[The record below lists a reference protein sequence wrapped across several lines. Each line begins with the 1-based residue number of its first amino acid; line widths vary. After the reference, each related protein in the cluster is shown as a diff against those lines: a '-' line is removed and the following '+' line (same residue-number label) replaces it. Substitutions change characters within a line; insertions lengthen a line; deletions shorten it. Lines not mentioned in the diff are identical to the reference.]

1 MQTSYLKTLVIAAE
15 TGNFSRTAEILNM
28 TQSAV
33 SQRIK
38 FLEEHFGLQLF
49 DRSST
54 GLILTPAGS
63 KVISTARNILSME
76 QELMNELQ
84 RCAGGSCLTLGCT
97 PTFGISYLPKVL
109 NRFLLLKSANL
120 DDFKFNFVQPEQ
132 AIKGV
137 NEGIFDLAVIEH
149 CQDLDMGE
157 LFYKELVDDELI
169 FISAPQLA
177 LGEEAVRLDD
187 LMRQRLYTRRDGC
200 SSKQLLVEN
209 LEAAGRSLDEFHGV
223 IISDDLRLNIESV
236 AAGNGISFI
245 SRCLVL
251 DQLAAGT
258 LRAHR
263 VPEFRQ
269 VRSRSV
275 ILQPHRM
282 VEPLLQAL
290 LECIEGECCSFGCS
304 LTPSPTSTA

>member
-38 FLEEHFGLQLF
+38 FLEEHFGHQLF

-63 KVISTARNILSME
+63 KIISMARNILSME
-76 QELMNELQ
+76 QELINELQ
-84 RCAGGSCLTLGCT
+84 RCADGSCLTLGCT
-97 PTFGISYLPKVL
+97 PTFGIAYLPRVL
-109 NRFLLLKSANL
+109 NRFLLKNANL

-132 AIKGV
+132 AIKGL

-149 CQDLDMGE
+149 CQYMNMGE

-169 FISAPQLA
+169 FISAPQLE
-177 LGEEAVRLDD
+177 LGGETVQLDD
-187 LMRQRLYTRRDGC
+187 LLRQRLYTRQDGC

-223 IISDDLRLNIESV
+223 IISDDLRLSIESV

-275 ILQPHRM
+275 ILQPHRT
-282 VEPLLQAL
+282 VEPLLQTL
-290 LECIEGECCSFGCS
+290 FECIESECSTFG
-304 LTPSPTSTA
+304 

>member
-33 SQRIK
+33 SQRVK
-38 FLEEHFGLQLF
+38 FLEEHFGHQLF
-49 DRSST
+49 GRSST
-54 GLILTPAGS
+54 GLMLTPAGS
-63 KVISTARNILSME
+63 KVIRKARNILSME
-76 QELMNELQ
+76 QELIKELQ
-84 RCAGGSCLTLGCT
+84 RCASGSCLTLGCT
-97 PTFGISYLPKVL
+97 PTFGISYLPRVL
-109 NRFLLLKSANL
+109 DRFLLKNVNL

-132 AIKGV
+132 AIKGL

-149 CQDLDMGE
+149 CHDLDLGE

-169 FISAPQLA
+169 FISSPRLE
-177 LGEEAVRLDD
+177 LGGETVRLDD
-187 LMRQRLYTRRDGC
+187 LLRQRLYSRRDGC

-209 LEAAGRSLDEFHGV
+209 LETAGHFLYEFNGV

-236 AAGNGISFI
+236 AAANGISFI
-245 SRCLVL
+245 SRSLVL
-251 DQLAAGT
+251 DQLAAET

-275 ILQPHRM
+275 ILQPHRT
-282 VEPLLQAL
+282 VEPLLHTL
-290 LECIEGECCSFGCS
+290 LECIEDECRSSSCSQV
-304 LTPSPTSTA
+304 L

>member
-1 MQTSYLKTLVIAAE
+1 MQTSYLKTLIIAAE

-38 FLEEHFGLQLF
+38 FLEEHFGHQLF
-49 DRSST
+49 DRFST
-54 GLILTPAGS
+54 GLILTLAGS
-63 KVISTARNILSME
+63 KVISTARHILSME
-76 QELMNELQ
+76 QELINELQ

-97 PTFGISYLPKVL
+97 PTFGIFYLPRVL
-109 NRFLLLKSANL
+109 NRFLLKSAHL

-169 FISAPQLA
+169 FISAPQLD
-177 LGEEAVRLDD
+177 LGGEAVRLDD
-187 LMRQRLYTRRDGC
+187 LLRQRLYTRQDGC

-209 LEAAGRSLDEFHGV
+209 LQAAGRSLEEFHGV

-236 AAGNGISFI
+236 TAGNGISFL
-245 SRCLVL
+245 SRSLVL
-251 DQLAAGT
+251 DQLAEGI
-258 LRAHR
+258 LLAHR

-275 ILQPHRM
+275 ILQPQRT
-282 VEPLLQAL
+282 VDPLLQAL
-290 LECIEGECCSFGCS
+290 LECIEAECQIFSH
-304 LTPSPTSTA
+304 LTPSPTSTS

>member
-15 TGNFSRTAEILNM
+15 TGNFSRTAELLNM

-33 SQRIK
+33 SQRVK
-38 FLEEHFGLQLF
+38 FLEDHFGHQLF
-49 DRSST
+49 ARGST

-63 KVISTARNILSME
+63 KVVSKARNILSME
-76 QELMNELQ
+76 QELINELN

-97 PTFGISYLPKVL
+97 PTFGISYLPRVL
-109 NRFLLLKSANL
+109 NRFLLKSANL
-120 DDFKFNFVQPEQ
+120 DDFKFNFVQPVQ

-157 LFYKELVDDELI
+157 LFYKELVEDELI
-169 FISAPQLA
+169 FLSSPRLE
-177 LGEEAVRLDD
+177 LGGETVGLED
-187 LMRQRLYTRRDGC
+187 LLRQRLYTRRDGC

-209 LEAAGRSLDEFHGV
+209 LKSVGHHLDEFNGV

-236 AAGNGISFI
+236 ATGNGISFL
-245 SRCLVL
+245 SRSLVL

-263 VPEFRQ
+263 VPGFRQ
-269 VRSRSV
+269 IRRRSI
-275 ILQPHRM
+275 ILQPHRTA
-282 VEPLLQAL
+282 EPLLNTL
-290 LECIEGECCSFGCS
+290 LECIEDECRTLSCSQV
-304 LTPSPTSTA
+304 L

>member
-15 TGNFSRTAEILNM
+15 TGNFSRTAEIMNM

-38 FLEEHFGLQLF
+38 FLEEHFGHQFF

-54 GLILTPAGS
+54 GLILTPAGAKVVS
-63 KVISTARNILSME
+63 KARNILSME
-76 QELMNELQ
+76 QEIINELK

-97 PTFGISYLPKVL
+97 PTFGIAYLPRVL
-109 NRFLLLKSANL
+109 NRFLLRNANL

-137 NEGIFDLAVIEH
+137 NEGIFDVAVIEH
-149 CQDLDMGE
+149 CHDLDIGE
-157 LFYKELVDDELI
+157 LFYKELVEDEMI
-169 FISAPQLA
+169 FISAPQLE
-177 LGEEAVRLDD
+177 LRGEVVPLDD
-187 LMRQRLYTRRDGC
+187 LLRQRLYTRRDGC
-200 SSKQLLVEN
+200 SSKQLLVKN
-209 LEAAGRSLDEFHGV
+209 LEDAGRSLDEFNGV

-236 AAGNGISFI
+236 TAGNGISFI
-245 SRCLVL
+245 SRRLVL

-258 LRAHR
+258 LRAHQ

-275 ILQPHRM
+275 ILQKNRT
-282 VEPLLQAL
+282 VEPLLKTL
-290 LECIEGECCSFGCS
+290 LECIEGECCTFGCS
-304 LTPSPTSTA
+304 LVL

>member
-1 MQTSYLKTLVIAAE
+1 MQTSYLKTLLFAAE

-38 FLEEHFGLQLF
+38 FLEELFGHQLF

-63 KVISTARNILSME
+63 KVISTARNILSLE
-76 QELMNELQ
+76 QELINELQ
-84 RCAGGSCLTLGCT
+84 RCTGGSCLTLGCT
-97 PTFGISYLPKVL
+97 PTYGISYLPRVL
-109 NRFLLLKSANL
+109 NRFLLKTANL

-132 AIKGV
+132 AVKGV
-137 NEGIFDLAVIEH
+137 NEGIFDLAIVEH
-149 CQDLDMGE
+149 CQDLDLGE
-157 LFYKELVDDELI
+157 LFYMELADDELI
-169 FISAPQLA
+169 FISSPQLE
-177 LGEEAVRLDD
+177 LGGGAVQLDD
-187 LMRQRLYTRRDGC
+187 FLRHRLYTRRDGY

-251 DQLAAGT
+251 DQLAVGT
-258 LRAHR
+258 LRAHH

-275 ILQPHRM
+275 ILQPHRT
-282 VEPLLQAL
+282 VGPLLQAL
-290 LECIEGECCSFGCS
+290 LECIEAECHTFSCH